1 MTSSPHPVLVA
12 SCNQSCN
19 ERKPNNNFFSGKR
32 RNSSGIPLSLGL
44 SEPALNFFF
53 IFVYKDAFRV
63 CVCISLSEPAF
74 TSVCWWHK
82 DEFRICVCI
91 CLSEPSFTSVCWINE
106 DEFRVCV
113 WIGLS
118 EPAFRLRFYVW
129 LVYWILQVFPKEIN
143 DWLIIELDELV
154 LGLSEPANFGWILW
168 DYILKVLS
176 KRF

>member
-19 ERKPNNNFFSGKR
+19 ERKPNNNLFSGKR

-91 CLSEPSFTSVCWINE
+91 CLSEPSF
-106 DEFRVCV
+106 
-113 WIGLS
+113 
-118 EPAFRLRFYVW
+118 RLRFYVW

>member
-19 ERKPNNNFFSGKR
+19 ERKPNNNLFSEKR
-32 RNSSGIPLSLGL
+32 RISSLTPLSLGL
-44 SEPALNFFF
+44 SELAFTSVCWWN
-53 IFVYKDAFRV
+53 KDEFRV
-63 CVCISLSEPAF
+63 CVCISLSEPGFISLCCGKKDVFRVCVCIGLSEPAF
-74 TSVCWWHK
+74 TSVCWGHK
-82 DEFRICVCI
+82 DEFHVCVC
-91 CLSEPSFTSVCWINE
+91 
-106 DEFRVCV
+106 
-113 WIGLS
+113 IGLS